1 MTALIILLAIVIV
14 LGGYGLCLYNSL
26 VSRRNRVDEG
36 WSDIDVQLKRRHDL
50 IPNLIESVKGYME
63 HERETLEAV
72 TRARTAAMTAQA
84 SGNTAELAQ
93 AENQITAALKTIFAV
108 SEQYPNL
115 RANENFL
122 QLQQEL
128 ADTENKI
135 MASRRFYNGQVRDF
149 NTAIQHFPALV
160 VAGPLGFKSRAFFEL
175 ADESEREN
183 PQVKF

>member
-14 LGGYGLCLYNSL
+14 LGGYVLFLYNSL

-36 WSDIDVQLKRRHDL
+36 WSDIDVQLKRRYDL

-175 ADESEREN
+175 ADESERAN
-183 PQVKF
+183 PEVKF